1 MTTAA
6 EVLLEA
12 RRRSGMTQVEV
23 AERGCVAVSVISQ
36 VERGRR
42 QPSLVTLQRL
52 VAGAGYAV
60 ELSLF
65 RPDPRQEQ
73 LVGPIGKKLIAHR
86 GELAA
91 ELAELAPLGV
101 GRIWVSGAVA
111 RGEETW
117 CTRLVLIVEGL
128 GPHDHELWTRVM
140 ARLILVLGYGT
151 PIDLEP
157 ITSGSSDDVL
167 LIGAPEGSARDG

>member
-1 MTTAA
+1 
-6 EVLLEA
+6 
-12 RRRSGMTQVEV
+12 MTQVEV

-60 ELSLF
+60 EMRLF
-65 RPDPRQEQ
+65 RPDPRHEQ
-73 LVGPIGKKLIAHR
+73 LVGPIGKLLLAHR
-86 GELAA
+86 AELAA

-101 GRIWVSGAVA
+101 RRIWVSGAVA

-117 CTRLVLIVEGL
+117 STRLVLIVEGL
-128 GPHDHELWTRVM
+128 GPYDQELWRKVMIRVV
-140 ARLILVLGYGT
+140 LVLGYST

-157 ITSGSSDDVL
+157 ITSGSPDDVL
-167 LIGAPEGSARDG
+167 LIDAPGAANDA